1 MKNLVL
7 IALVI
12 FSYQSAVMAQIYD
25 ISEYAPF
32 STPNSSN
39 PANTGLFV
47 GEGQNRFLRIQS
59 NSQLLVNQDYQE
71 YGAFL
76 TALNVDYQL
85 PVFAK
90 DNIGLGVDYK
100 HINSYS
106 QSYPSTYSNQYNI
119 RGSYQ
124 KTLGEQGREK
134 TTNILSAGI
143 HAGVAQVIYGNNKY
157 WYYTQKHGISWSHIK
172 PRNKQVYQLGLSH
185 EMQIVLNNLPSPLN
199 TQHWIGV
206 QAYGEWQLART
217 FRLSVAANYQF
228 RLQGLISVNSS
239 NKLGTTAALAYQLRG
254 KRQLIAG
261 GGLEYVDY
269 ELSNNN
275 DLTYTALL
283 GYEVYSFRIMA
294 YFSALDHIDRFSNNT
309 TTPYQFGLNLAYH
322 FSPPAK
328 ISGTLIF

>member
-1 MKNLVL
+1 MKNLLL
-7 IALVI
+7 IALSI

-39 PANTGLFV
+39 PANTGLFI

-59 NSQLLVNQDYQE
+59 NSQLLANQE
-71 YGAFL
+71 SGAFM

-90 DNIGLGVDYK
+90 DDIGLGVDYK

-134 TTNILSAGI
+134 TTNILSAGVN
-143 HAGVAQVIYGNNKY
+143 AGVGQIISEQNNF
-157 WYYTQKHGISWSHIK
+157 WYYTQEHGISWSHIK

-206 QAYGEWQLART
+206 QAYGEWQLAKK
-217 FRLSVAANYQF
+217 FRLSAAANYQF

-261 GGLEYVDY
+261 GGLEYVGY
-269 ELSNNN
+269 ELSNN
-275 DLTYTALL
+275 DLTYTVLL

-294 YFSALDHIDRFSNNT
+294 YFSALDHIGRFSNNT

-328 ISGTLIF
+328 VSGTLIF